1 MKILVIYATAGA
13 GHRRAAEA
21 IYDYLK
27 KDTSCEVKK
36 IDALDYSNRFFKYL
50 YSQGYLFV
58 IKRLQFI
65 WIMLFYAPVNKI
77 SSFFANTF
85 RFLVN
90 RINLFRLVGYIL
102 KEKPDCIVSAHFL
115 PNEVAAFIK
124 KFYKVNFRVVSI
136 VTDFTV
142 HPFWVTRGVNEYIVA
157 SEKTKKEIIQLGV
170 KEDAVKVIGIPI
182 DEKFLI
188 GFDRK
193 IIAVENSL
201 DAEKFTVLV
210 VTGAIGVGPIEEIAR
225 ILSNNNIQTIVIC
238 GKNTMLLD
246 RLTKAS
252 LAGVKPMG
260 FIDNMHELMSV
271 ADVIVTKPGG
281 LSVSESLAKKLFM
294 IFISPIPGQETA
306 NALLM
311 QELGVGVSID
321 EPQAIADKIL
331 ELKNNPDKLQ
341 SIKEKF
347 STISRITVLQEIKDE
362 ICRSGGWSSD

>member
-21 IYDYLK
+21 IYNYLI
-27 KDTSCEVKK
+27 KDKNHEVKK
-36 IDALDYSNRFFKYL
+36 IDALDYSNRFFKYI

-77 SSFFANTF
+77 SSFFANAF

-90 RINLFRLVGYIL
+90 RINLFRLVSYIL

-124 KFYKVNFRVVSI
+124 RFFKVNFRVVSI

-142 HPFWVTRGVNEYIVA
+142 HPFWVTSGVDEYIVA

-170 KEDAVKVIGIPI
+170 KEASVRVIGIPI
-182 DEKFLI
+182 DEKFLND
-188 GFDRK
+188 FDRK
-193 IIAVENSL
+193 IIAQANSL
-201 DAEKFTVLV
+201 DSEKFTVIV
-210 VTGAIGVGPIEEIAR
+210 VTGAIGVGPIEQIAR
-225 ILSNNNIQTIVIC
+225 LLSENKIQTIVVC
-238 GKNTMLLD
+238 GKNKILLD
-246 RLTKAS
+246 KLNKARLDY
-252 LAGVKPMG
+252 LKPLG
-260 FIDNMHELMSV
+260 FVDNMHELMSI

-306 NALLM
+306 NAFLM

-321 EPQAIADKIL
+321 QPQSIVEKII
-331 ELKNNPDKLQ
+331 ELKNDPQKLE

-347 STISRITVLQEIKDE
+347 SAISKKTVLEEIKDE
-362 ICRSGGWSSD
+362 ICRSGGWFTD